1 MFRYFGYMIEFFTGI
16 LLSCFGL
23 KKKRR
28 RIKNIN
34 NNNNNNNNKREI
46 GRLWGIRHVEVVP
59 FVVGELG
66 VVSAK
71 GWMHG
76 LRS

>member
-23 KKKRR
+23 RKKRR

-34 NNNNNNNNKREI
+34 NNNNNKIIIIIIIIIIREKLEDY
-46 GRLWGIRHVEVVP
+46 GGLGI
-59 FVVGELG
+59 
-66 VVSAK
+66 
-71 GWMHG
+71 
-76 LRS
+76 